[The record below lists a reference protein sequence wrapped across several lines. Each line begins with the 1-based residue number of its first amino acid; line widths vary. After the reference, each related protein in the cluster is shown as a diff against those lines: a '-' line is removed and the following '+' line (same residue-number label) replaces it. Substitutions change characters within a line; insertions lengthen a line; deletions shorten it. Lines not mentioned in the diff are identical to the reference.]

1 MIVTDS
7 SGSLNLTVTGST
19 LNSTSNANTGN
30 DGLHLD
36 ANDTAGMT
44 VSVTGSTFS
53 NNRGDHFQFSTNA
66 TSSGTNSVTFSNNTL
81 TGDRGSTYGGTNLG
95 AGITMSTDGGSHT
108 NYTIANN
115 TITGSVSNAITSEF
129 LKNSTASGTL
139 TGKIDANAIG
149 AAGVI
154 DSGSSQFSGIAPY
167 SEGRG
172 TQTTAITNNTIRQYA
187 NFAGIDG
194 RIRDG
199 ASPTLN
205 LTITGNTLA
214 NPGTFATNGLF
225 VSAGAATTDGGT
237 ICAGIS
243 GNTLAGSAANGAT
256 DFRLRQRFGTTVKLP
271 GYAGTPGNTA
281 AVVSFVQGN
290 NPGAETGSATVAFPA
305 TGGGFVGGA
314 ACPTP
319 P

>member
-1 MIVTDS
+1 MIVTDA

-19 LNSTSNANTGN
+19 LNSTSNASTGN
-30 DGLHLD
+30 DGLHVD
-36 ANDTAGMT
+36 ANDNASVT

-81 TGDRGSTYGGTNLG
+81 TGDRGSAYAGTNLG
-95 AGITMSTDGGSHT
+95 AGITISTDASSHT
-108 NYTIANN
+108 SYTLANN
-115 TITGSVSNAITSEF
+115 TITGAVSSAITAE
-129 LKNSTASGTL
+129 LIKNSTAAGTL
-139 TGKIDANAIG
+139 NGKITGNTIGNA
-149 AAGVI
+149 AVV
-154 DSGSSQFSGIAPY
+154 DSGSSQFNGITTYVEGSGTHTVSIA
-167 SEGRG
+167 
-172 TQTTAITNNTIRQYA
+172 NNTVRQYA
-187 NFAGIDG
+187 NFAGIDA

-199 ASPTLN
+199 SPTLN
-205 LTITGNTLA
+205 ATITGNTLT

-225 VSAGAATTDGGT
+225 MSGGATTTDGGL
-237 ICAGIS
+237 ICAGIT
-243 GNTLAGSAANGAT
+243 GNSIAGSSANGAT
-256 DFRLRQRFGTTVKLP
+256 DFRLRQRFNTTIRLP
-271 GYAGTPGNTA
+271 GYAGTAGDTA

-290 NPGAETGSATVAFPA
+290 NTGAETGSATVAFPT